1 MPGRSSETQKGLSTG
16 IRARVFTQ
24 ESVGAWNVAQRRVF
38 PGRSFSESIGLS
50 APGRTRLL
58 VLLLLFAISSAVG
71 VGLFL
76 FRVYYAQMPTYRFLN
91 KNLLL
96 AWIPMICALL
106 AWRLGYGRRRP
117 SWPVLG
123 LLGLWL
129 LFFPNAPYLITDLMH
144 ISPRHRVPLWFD
156 ALLLFSY
163 AWTGLMLGL
172 FSLQLV
178 QLLFQRW
185 YGPVLGWLVALVALA
200 AGGFGVYLG
209 RMQRWNSWDVLL
221 EPHSLL
227 ADILAHFHTPLS
239 YLQGLLMSFFFFVFL
254 TVTYVTVVVLGGM
267 RWSREG

>member
-1 MPGRSSETQKGLSTG
+1 M
-16 IRARVFTQ
+16 
-24 ESVGAWNVAQRRVF
+24 WNVLGGRPHPRRTPF
-38 PGRSFSESIGLS
+38 PFISLL
-50 APGRTRLL
+50 APERTRM
-58 VLLLLFAISSAVG
+58 LLLLLLYILSSAAS

-76 FRVYYAQMPTYRFLN
+76 FRVYYAQTTTYRFLN

-96 AWIPMICALL
+96 AWIPMVCALL

-117 SWPVLG
+117 SWLVWG

-163 AWTGLMLGL
+163 AWTGLMLGF

-185 YGPVLGWLVALVALA
+185 YGPMLGWLVALVSIA
-200 AGGFGVYLG
+200 AGSFGVYLG
-209 RMQRWNSWDVLL
+209 RLPRWNSWDVLL
-221 EPHSLL
+221 APHSLL
-227 ADILAHFHTPLS
+227 TDILAHFHAPLNH
-239 YLQGLLMSFFFFVFL
+239 LQGLLMSFFFFVFL
-254 TVTYVTVVVLGGM
+254 TVTYVTVAVLGGI
-267 RWSREG
+267 RWQREG